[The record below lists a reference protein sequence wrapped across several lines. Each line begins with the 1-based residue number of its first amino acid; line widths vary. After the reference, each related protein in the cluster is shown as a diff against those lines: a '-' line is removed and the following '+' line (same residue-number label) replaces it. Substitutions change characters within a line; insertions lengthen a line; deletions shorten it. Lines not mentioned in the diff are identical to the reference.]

1 MSRCPFCSRVLT
13 DRDSVV
19 GTCVACGKPLPARYR
34 SPGSP
39 GGLGAEGSP
48 WVVWAACFSAIAAP
62 AMLIAEG
69 VFRREAAMDPEL
81 PQKATVLLGILV
93 VVMMAGL
100 VLGIVAL
107 LIAFKNGSWR
117 TAAWSAFGVLG
128 NAGILAAWVQ
138 GAVFHAP

>member
-1 MSRCPFCSRVLT
+1 MPRCPFCSRVLT
-13 DRDSVV
+13 DRDAVV
-19 GTCVACGKPLPARYR
+19 GTCVACGKALPARYR
-34 SPGSP
+34 SRGSP
-39 GGLGAEGSP
+39 GGPGAAATP
-48 WVVWAACFSAIAAP
+48 WVFWAACFSAIAAP

-81 PQKATVLLGILV
+81 PHKAAALVGILV

-100 VLGIVAL
+100 VLGLVAL
-107 LIAFKNGSWR
+107 LIAFRNGSWR